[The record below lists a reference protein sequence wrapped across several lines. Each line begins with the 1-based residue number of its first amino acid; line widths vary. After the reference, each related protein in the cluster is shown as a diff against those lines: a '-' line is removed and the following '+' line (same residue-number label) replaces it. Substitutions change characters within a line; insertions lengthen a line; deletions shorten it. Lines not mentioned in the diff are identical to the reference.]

1 MLEHHSVLGSWLLCR
16 LPDSPFIVLGSPGS
30 TGRLT
35 LLCFSFSVRKQFRP
49 AGGDGEQ
56 RGIIVGGTAAEMV
69 FKMAL
74 VERGGQGS

>member
-1 MLEHHSVLGSWLLCR
+1 MFSGAGSSAAFQTHR
-16 LPDSPFIVLGSPGS
+16 FIVLGSPGS
-30 TGRLT
+30 TGLLT

-56 RGIIVGGTAAEMV
+56 REIIGGTAAEMV